1 MRDIDL
7 KKEKAF
13 NAIAEILLAVETE
26 GMEGMEKTT
35 HILDIVEQLLAR
47 TIAGSSLTNENID
60 EICED
65 SFYNIK
71 KMAKRFLK
79 EEMDQKILVENE

>member
-1 MRDIDL
+1 MSNINL

-13 NAIAEILLAVETE
+13 SAISEILLSIETE
-26 GMEGMEKTT
+26 GMDGTEKTT
-35 HILDIVEQLLAR
+35 HILDMVEQLLAR
-47 TIAGSSLTNENID
+47 AIAGSSLTIENIN

-71 KMAKRFLK
+71 KMSKRFLQ
-79 EEMDQKILVENE
+79 EEMNEKTHQLN